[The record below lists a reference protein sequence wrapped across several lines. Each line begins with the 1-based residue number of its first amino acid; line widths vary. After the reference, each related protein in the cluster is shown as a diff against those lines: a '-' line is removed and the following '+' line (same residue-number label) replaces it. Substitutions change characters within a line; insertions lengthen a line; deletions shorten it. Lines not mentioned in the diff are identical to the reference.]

1 MILQIDVKREKNEE
15 GDQHDKLKQNMP
27 LGEMQ
32 DNIWEDDQHDLTT
45 GQLVISS
52 ATRQLLYLDLDVI
65 KIYILKIRIGSFHS
79 ESESSFTDDRTVLL
93 LVSW

>member
-32 DNIWEDDQHDLTT
+32 DNI
-45 GQLVISS
+45 
-52 ATRQLLYLDLDVI
+52 
-65 KIYILKIRIGSFHS
+65 
-79 ESESSFTDDRTVLL
+79 
-93 LVSW
+93 